1 MSDKINASIMLLRS
15 KAVETFGMI
24 KEIEAR
30 PAERGDAQKI
40 ADLALEF
47 VQQEGALLTLQQ
59 YLRQLADAA
68 QGATAPTENP
78 RAPLKKPMPAQ
89 KKPRPTPLEP
99 ATKADPNKPITEK
112 DLETRSPTFKRST
125 QRKRKK
131 DES

>member
-47 VQQEGALLTLQQ
+47 VQQEGAMLTLQQ

-89 KKPRPTPLEP
+89 KTPLEP
-99 ATKADPNKPITEK
+99 ATKAGPNKPITEK